1 MVNVILRISNSF
13 TKADLYVQAKKTEPV
28 ATKPDAAIDQE
39 MAQVP
44 DLPEPSS
51 EDLKVATRSIV
62 SGVDISSFSMK
73 NLFSELAIK
82 IPGLVL
88 TPAIKKFIKE
98 FVHELVLD
106 QQQAAEG
113 STDGVMAAE
122 ANKESEAAPA
132 SLTNSLEELVSAP
145 PVEAT
150 FAPEPEKV
158 ENSDFSAHPMHEAP
172 AEPLPPADIPL
183 EIPLPEPEA
192 PMEDFFA

>member
-1 MVNVILRISNSF
+1 MTS
-13 TKADLYVQAKKTEPV
+13 
-28 ATKPDAAIDQE
+28 KPEALDQE
-39 MAQVP
+39 VAQVP
-44 DLPEPSS
+44 ALPEPSE

-73 NLFSELAIK
+73 NLFSERANK

-122 ANKESEAAPA
+122 ASKEPEAALALVP
-132 SLTNSLEELVSAP
+132 NSLEELVSSAQP
-145 PVEAT
+145 EEVT
-150 FAPEPEKV
+150 LAPEPEKV
-158 ENSDFSAHPMHEAP
+158 MNSDFAAQPIQEAP
-172 AEPLPPADIPL
+172 AEPLPPAGIPSL
-183 EIPLPEPEA
+183 DVPLAEPEA